1 MELAVLGATGR
12 SGQQIVQQALDRG
25 HSVRA
30 VVRTPE
36 KLKITHQNLEVST
49 CVLLDLIIACLVV
62 SHLCNYYCSQKILV
76 TFCAR
81 RWHAAL

>member
-12 SGQQIVQQALDRG
+12 SGHQIVQQALDRG

-36 KLKITHQNLEVST
+36 KLKITHQNLEVSA
-49 CVLLDLIIACLVV
+49 CVKYIHWINYNIICLVV
-62 SHLCNYYCSQKILV
+62 SHLLNYI
-76 TFCAR
+76 
-81 RWHAAL
+81 AAEKY